1 MTTNLKVLLIKGQRE
16 ILNQRNNDEVG
27 ERFYRDLE
35 EAPPLSMPEMPLEEN
50 IEEELTKLSHRD
62 DHPEWFKGYT
72 PGGTGDVWEVCR
84 TKESYFILILW
95 NRRERYWKR
104 FQKKLTNDKKEIQN
118 HSIEKQIETLVEEFK
133 KAYHV
138 FPDLESMFKLAK

>member
-1 MTTNLKVLLIKGQRE
+1 MTTNLKVLFIKGQRE

-27 ERFYRDLE
+27 ERFIRDLE
-35 EAPPLSMPEMPLEEN
+35 EAPPLRMPEMPLEEN
-50 IEEELTKLSHRD
+50 IDEELTKLSHRD
-62 DHPEWFKGYT
+62 DHPEWFKGYA
-72 PGGTGDVWEVCR
+72 PDGTDGVSQLCR
-84 TKESYFILILW
+84 TKESYFILKLW
-95 NRRERYWKR
+95 NRRDGYWKS
-104 FQKKLTNDKKEIQN
+104 FETKLTNYKKKIQN